1 MNSIELTPEILI
13 VFGLL
18 GLTVALFVTEIVR
31 VDIGAL
37 LILFLIGLVGL
48 IPGIEPILDAE
59 ELFSGL
65 SSNAVVA
72 IIAVMIIGAGLDRA
86 GVMTKAAEMILRI
99 AGRTERRVMAVISG
113 SVGLI
118 TSFMQNIGAAALFM
132 PVLNRIAGDVGI
144 ARSRLLMPMGFAAI
158 AGGTLTLVASSPL
171 ILLNDLMPSELED
184 FGLFDV
190 TPIGLALLTTVI
202 VYFWLLGRWVLPAS
216 PESSRDESRARSTS
230 DYFKDL
236 YGIEFAVREI
246 RVGADSRLD
255 GTLVADFEKEYG
267 VFVIGL
273 DDGDEVRIEPPRGAE
288 IAGGGQLA
296 ILGPIEQIETAS
308 DRDHL
313 ELRDRLDK
321 FARSMSPR
329 HAGIAELIIPP
340 GSSLI
345 GESIGDL
352 QMRRS
357 YGLTVLRIQRGDD
370 LLREDLGNVEFKAGD
385 TLVVHTR
392 WERLMDLEDDR
403 DFIVMTSRYPKP
415 KRTEAP
421 CKLWHAVASL
431 ALALG
436 LVLFADLPLALA
448 LLGGALGM
456 VLSGVLSMD
465 DAYRAVSWKT
475 VFLLA
480 GLIPLGLA
488 AQQSGA
494 AEWIAVNGMQTMGD
508 VPVWMM
514 QAALFLLVTFFTL
527 FISNVGATVLLVPLS
542 VSFAMVA
549 QSNGVD
555 ADPRVFALIVA
566 IAASNAFLLPTHQ
579 VNALVLEPG
588 GYRVVDFLRAG
599 GLLTLFYLVIAL
611 LVINVLF

>member
-1 MNSIELTPEILI
+1 MENIALTTEMLI

-18 GLTVALFVTEIVR
+18 GLTVGLFVTEIVR
-31 VDIGAL
+31 IDIGAL
-37 LILFLIGLVGL
+37 LILFLIGLAGL
-48 IPGIEPILDAE
+48 IPGVEPILEAE
-59 ELFSGL
+59 ELLSGL

-86 GVMTKAAEMILRI
+86 GVMTEAAKWILRL
-99 AGRTERRVMAVISG
+99 AGRTERRVMAVVSG
-113 SVGLI
+113 AVGLI

-132 PVLNRIAGDVGI
+132 PVLNRIAGDVGVP
-144 ARSRLLMPMGFAAI
+144 RSRLLMPMGFAAI

-171 ILLNDLMPSELED
+171 ILLNDLMPSELQD

-190 TPIGLALLTTVI
+190 TPIGLALLALVI
-202 VYFWLLGRWVLPAS
+202 AYFWLLGRWVLPAA
-216 PESSRDESRARSTS
+216 PETSDDESRARSTS

-236 YGIEFAVREI
+236 YGIDFAIREL
-246 RVGADSRLD
+246 RVGSDSQLD
-255 GTLVADFEKEYG
+255 GTPIGEFEKEYG

-273 DDGDEVRIEPPRGAE
+273 DDGDEMRIEPPRDAE
-288 IAGGGQLA
+288 IPAGGHLA
-296 ILGPIEQIETAS
+296 ILGPIEHIEAAS
-308 DRDHL
+308 DRDHI
-313 ELRDRLDK
+313 ELRDRLEA
-321 FARSMSPR
+321 FAHRISPR
-329 HAGIAELIIPP
+329 HAGVAELIIPP

-345 GESIGDL
+345 GESIGEL
-352 QMRRS
+352 RMRRS

-370 LLREDLGNVEFKAGD
+370 VLREDLSSVEFQAGD

-392 WERLMDLEDDR
+392 WERLMDLEKDR

-415 KRTEAP
+415 RRTEAP
-421 CKLWHAVASL
+421 CKVWHALASL

-436 LVLFADLPLALA
+436 LVLFSDLPLAIA

-494 AEWIAVNGMQTMGD
+494 AEWIAVNGMHLLGD
-508 VPVWMM
+508 IPVWTM

-579 VNALVLEPG
+579 VNALILDPG
-588 GYRVVDFLRAG
+588 GYRVIDFLRAG
-599 GLLTLFYLVIAL
+599 GPITLLYLVIAL
-611 LVINVLF
+611 LVINLLF

>member
-1 MNSIELTPEILI
+1 MENIALTTEMLI

-18 GLTVALFVTEIVR
+18 GLTVGLFVTEIVR
-31 VDIGAL
+31 IDIGAL
-37 LILFLIGLVGL
+37 LILFLIGLAGL
-48 IPGIEPILDAE
+48 IPGVEPILEAE
-59 ELFSGL
+59 ELLSGL

-86 GVMTKAAEMILRI
+86 GVMSEAAKWILRL
-99 AGRTERRVMAVISG
+99 AGRTERRVMAVVSG
-113 SVGLI
+113 AVGLI

-132 PVLNRIAGDVGI
+132 PVLNRIAGDVGVP
-144 ARSRLLMPMGFAAI
+144 RSRLLMPMGFAAI

-171 ILLNDLMPSELED
+171 ILLNDLMPSELQD

-190 TPIGLALLTTVI
+190 TPIGLALLALVI
-202 VYFWLLGRWVLPAS
+202 AYFWLLGRWVLPAA
-216 PESSRDESRARSTS
+216 PETSDDESRARSTS

-236 YGIEFAVREI
+236 YGIDFAIREL
-246 RVGADSRLD
+246 RVGSDSQLD
-255 GTLVADFEKEYG
+255 GTPIGEFEKEYG

-273 DDGDEVRIEPPRGAE
+273 DGGDEMRIEPPRDAE
-288 IAGGGQLA
+288 IPAGGHLA
-296 ILGPIEQIETAS
+296 ILGPIEHIEAAS
-308 DRDHL
+308 DRDHI
-313 ELRDRLDK
+313 ELRDRLEA
-321 FARSMSPR
+321 FAHSISPR

-345 GESIGDL
+345 GETIGEL

-370 LLREDLGNVEFKAGD
+370 VLREDLSSVEFQAGD

-392 WERLMDLEDDR
+392 WERLMDLEKDR

-415 KRTEAP
+415 RRPEAP
-421 CKLWHAVASL
+421 CKVWHALASL

-436 LVLFADLPLALA
+436 LVLFSDLPLAVA

-494 AEWIAVNGMQTMGD
+494 AEWIAVNGMHLMGD
-508 VPVWMM
+508 IPVWTM

-579 VNALVLEPG
+579 VNALILDPG
-588 GYRVVDFLRAG
+588 GYRVIDFLRAG
-599 GLLTLFYLVIAL
+599 GPITLLYLVIAL
-611 LVINVLF
+611 LVINLLF

>member
-1 MNSIELTPEILI
+1 MDTIELTPEILI

-48 IPGIEPILDAE
+48 IPGIEPILDAD

-86 GVMTKAAEMILRI
+86 GVMTEVAKMILRI

-171 ILLNDLMPSELED
+171 ILLNDLMPSDLED

-202 VYFWLLGRWVLPAS
+202 VYFWLLGRWVLPAP

-255 GTLVADFEKEYG
+255 GTPVADFEKEYG

-273 DDGDEVRIEPPRGAE
+273 DDGDEIRIEPPRGAE

-296 ILGPIEQIETAS
+296 ILGPIEQIETAG

-370 LLREDLGNVEFKAGD
+370 LLREDLGNVEFQAGD

-494 AEWIAVNGMQTMGD
+494 AEWIAVSGMQRMGD

-527 FISNVGATVLLVPLS
+527 FISNIGATVLLVPLS

-579 VNALVLEPG
+579 VNALILEPG